1 MFPRTI
7 KSWLVILVVLI
18 GAVTTIQHRS
28 AQKRLTTAGP
38 IAEQPQ
44 QENKRG
50 AIRQLAGYQ
59 IEPVADYAV
68 RARVLSVERYRMGRE
83 ADLSPVDFVL
93 GWGPMSDASLTN
105 QLDISQGNR
114 WYQYRWQG
122 APPIDPAIIVRTSAN
137 THMVPADDTIKS
149 QLLNVRQGDT
159 VILKGYLINV
169 EHPDGWRWRTSLSRE
184 DSGGGSCELLWVE
197 SVRVE

>member
-1 MFPRTI
+1 MFPRTL
-7 KSWLVILVVLI
+7 KSWLFIAIVLI
-18 GAVTTIQHRS
+18 GASTFLQHRS
-28 AQKRLTTAGP
+28 AQKRLAGSGP

-59 IEPVADYAV
+59 IEPVADYEI
-68 RARVLSVERYRMGRE
+68 RARVLSIERYRMGRE

-93 GWGPMSDASLTN
+93 GWGPMSDSSLTN
-105 QLDISQGNR
+105 QLNISQGNR

-159 VILKGYLINV
+159 VMLKGYLINV
-169 EHPDGWRWRTSLSRE
+169 EHPDGWRWRTSRSRE
-184 DSGGGSCELLWVE
+184 DTGGVSCELFWVE
-197 SVRVE
+197 SVTVE